1 MVINCYLSQVSSQ
14 NNGMMQFIEAY
25 CSAKV
30 CKLNVMLTRMNDALD
45 IEKNHWNELRRL
57 RKKNDAHFLWTCPIN
72 GMNMVELELFKKALG
87 NLHKRVAQHA
97 ERVEIR
103 GTFTQTLSFFVEMI
117 HPLTR
122 LLNMSQILNKI

>member
-1 MVINCYLSQVSSQ
+1 
-14 NNGMMQFIEAY
+14 
-25 CSAKV
+25 
-30 CKLNVMLTRMNDALD
+30 MNDALD
-45 IEKNHWNELRRL
+45 IEKNHWNELSWL

-72 GMNMVELELFKKALG
+72 GMNMNMVQLELFKKALG

-97 ERVEIR
+97 DRVEIQ

-122 LLNMSQILNKI
+122 LLNMRQILNKI